1 MIESC
6 LKRNIV
12 NKFLKK
18 YKPKKWNSIIPSLL
32 EIGILY
38 LHNTYKILLYSED
51 DLSKIIEKL
60 KFKNTTNQSIK
71 AKFYNLEMIVNL
83 IYLMASSEKEM
94 LIAIIKKQKILM
106 N

>member
-38 LHNTYKILLYSED
+38 LHNTYKILFYSED

-60 KFKNTTNQSIK
+60 KFKNTTNPVNHSKILQFRNDC
-71 AKFYNLEMIVNL
+71 KF
-83 IYLMASSEKEM
+83 EKEM